1 MDFYLLRSVFDP
13 RFVEIRQ
20 GDSIIQEL
28 ETSLAIRN
36 LKKRFSS
43 LEDCLEW
50 LKREEMRLAKAM
62 AYRLLA
68 GRQYGRAAL
77 EKKLLQKNFSRVILG
92 ALLDELEKLGYLND
106 ADLSERIVEK
116 EFAKGYGPMYIELKL
131 RSLGMNPQ
139 VTRLVIDRQC
149 QITNI
154 KKLIQKH
161 RKKAGRS
168 LVSFLAR
175 RGFDSDCISEALRE
189 LKNSL
194 ESS

>member
-28 ETSLAIRN
+28 EVTLAIRN
-36 LKKRFSS
+36 LEKQFLS

-62 AYRLLA
+62 AYRLLG
-68 GRQYGRAAL
+68 GRAYGRAAL

-92 ALLDELEKLGYLND
+92 ALLDDLEKLGYLND
-106 ADLSERIVEK
+106 ADLTERIVEK
-116 EFAKGYGPMYIELKL
+116 EFAKGYGPKYIELKL
-131 RSLGMNPQ
+131 RSLGMNSKI
-139 VTRLVIDRQC
+139 VRLVIDRQR
-149 QITNI
+149 QIASI
-154 KKLIQKH
+154 EKLTQKNS
-161 RKKAGRS
+161 KKAGRS
-168 LVSFLAR
+168 LVAFFAR
-175 RGFDSDCISEALRE
+175 RGFDSDCISEVLRE

-194 ESS
+194 